1 MFCGIIE
8 TMGIVK
14 ALQMQGSNLI
24 IQIESS
30 ISKDLKIDQSVA
42 HDGVCLTVEDVEWD
56 IHTVTAVRETIERS
70 NLNRWKIGD
79 HINLERSLKVD
90 DRIDGHFVQG
100 HVDTVAT
107 CSNIEDADGSR
118 YFTFEYKPIQN
129 VVLVD
134 KGSISVNGVSLTI
147 IHPASN
153 TFKVAIIPY
162 TFKHTN
168 FIDLKTGST
177 VNIEFDILGKYFARF
192 FEGFKKELGK

>member
-8 TMGIVK
+8 TMGTVK

-24 IQIESS
+24 VQIESS

-56 IHTVTAVRETIERS
+56 IHTVTAIRETIERS
-70 NLNRWKIGD
+70 NLSRWKTGD
-79 HINLERSLKVD
+79 RINLERSLKVD

-107 CSNIEDADGSR
+107 CSHIKDVDGSR
-118 YFTFEYKPIQN
+118 YFTFEYRPIEN

-147 IHPASN
+147 IHPTAN

-162 TFKHTN
+162 TFNHTN
-168 FIDLKTGST
+168 FNDLKVGST

-192 FEGFKKELGK
+192 FEGFRNELNK